1 MDVLLTI
8 LEVAT
13 FALVF
18 YTIGYAQSDIKHLS
32 RSLKEM
38 KKTIEKNNNEKT
50 INWYRNLFIGRLS

>member
-8 LEVAT
+8 LEVGT

-18 YTIGYAQSDIKHLS
+18 YTIGYAQSDIKHLN
-32 RSLKEM
+32 RILKEM

-50 INWYRNLFIGRLS
+50 IK

>member
-1 MDVLLTI
+1 MDVLLSI
-8 LEVAT
+8 LEVGT

-18 YTIGYAQSDIKHLS
+18 YTIGHAQSDIKHLN

-50 INWYRNLFIGRLS
+50 IN